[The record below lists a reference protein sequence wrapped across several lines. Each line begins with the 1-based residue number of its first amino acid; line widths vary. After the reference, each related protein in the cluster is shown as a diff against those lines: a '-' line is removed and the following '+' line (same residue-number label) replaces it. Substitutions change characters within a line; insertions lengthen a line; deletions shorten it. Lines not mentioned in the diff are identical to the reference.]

1 MFNKILIKIINVKK
15 GGDKVPKY
23 DDFQLD
29 VQKQNQ
35 DKVDEELA
43 ITRVSIIINSI
54 CLCDI

>member
-1 MFNKILIKIINVKK
+1 M
-15 GGDKVPKY
+15 PKY

-29 VQKQNQ
+29 VQKQNE